1 MQFLLI
7 ALGVIM
13 GFLTSYTDIKTGFI
27 YDEHVSLLLT
37 IFQKFKK
44 NQGEN
49 PEQSWKGVIP
59 KIIVPALEIGIL
71 YYVYLGIKS
80 NNIALALSGIIGFMI
95 GLLVGYG
102 IYLMGGWASGDVVIL
117 ATYSALFPYA
127 SEFAKIKAPY
137 AVYLPLHA
145 LTLFFNSMLAVFP
158 FLFVYAFANL
168 IVKKKTDK
176 LKVIFTENVT
186 LTAELT
192 LWIMASLGFFVVL
205 QYYLGIALYPL
216 VRWVG
221 TFILIAILAKY
232 KKVGNAIGIIAIIV
246 FAYTLGVAF
255 LVSFVKLLV
264 TFYIFKVF
272 FSLTKVLR
280 EEILVDRRPVEELK
294 EWDILGE
301 WIYEKNGEI
310 LRDRESFTDKFKKAL
325 VAGNLSLLKL
335 SYENV
340 IASPTAEGLTKEQ
353 IEKLKRLVE
362 EGKLENEFIVR
373 KAMPFA
379 PALFFG
385 FLISVFYGD
394 LFWLLLQKMSGL

>member
-13 GFLTSYTDIKTGFI
+13 GVLTSYTDIKTGFI
-27 YDEHVSLLLT
+27 DDKH
-37 IFQKFKK
+37 IFPF
-44 NQGEN
+44 
-49 PEQSWKGVIP
+49 V
-59 KIIVPALEIGIL
+59 A
-71 YYVYLGIKS
+71 LGIVYY
-80 NNIALALSGIIGFMI
+80 ICSGLKVGNLFYASSGLI
-95 GLLVGYG
+95 GLGAGFLIGYLM
-102 IYLMGGWASGDVVIL
+102 YLMGGWASGDVIIL
-117 ATYSALFPYA
+117 AGYSALFPYA
-127 SEFAKIKAPY
+127 SEYAKIKAPY
-137 AVYLPLHA
+137 AVYYPLHA
-145 LTLFFNSMLAVFP
+145 LTLFFNSIIGVFP
-158 FLFVYAFANL
+158 FLFIYALASL
-168 IVKKKTDK
+168 IVKKKTDR
-176 LKVIFTENVT
+176 LKAVFTENVV
-186 LTAELT
+186 LTVELT
-192 LWIMASLGFFVVL
+192 LWIMVSLGFFVVL
-205 QYYLGIALYPL
+205 QYYLGVALHPL
-216 VRWVG
+216 VRWIGTLVLVG
-221 TFILIAILAKY
+221 ILGKY
-232 KKVGNAIGIIAIIV
+232 KKVGNTI
-246 FAYTLGVAF
+246 GVASLAIFTYITGSVF
-255 LVSFVKLLV
+255 LRSFVKLLV
-264 TFYIFKVF
+264 IFYIFKVF

-280 EEILVDRRPVEELK
+280 EEILIERKPIEELK

-353 IEKLKRLVE
+353 IEKLKKLVD

-379 PALFFG
+379 PALFLG